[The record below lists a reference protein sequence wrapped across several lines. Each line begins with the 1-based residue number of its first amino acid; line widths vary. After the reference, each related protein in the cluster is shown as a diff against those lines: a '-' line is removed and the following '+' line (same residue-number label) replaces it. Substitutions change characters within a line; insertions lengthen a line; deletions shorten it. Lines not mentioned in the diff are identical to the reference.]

1 VIKALAIQA
10 VTVVLNI
17 AIVLNVTRRN
27 QMSLTLEHVTKKVDN
42 EIYIDQANLTFE
54 AGSFNVLLGRTL
66 SGKTSLMRLMAG
78 LDKPTSGKIL
88 MNGIDVTGVPV
99 RKRNISMVYQQFINY
114 PNLSVFENIAS
125 PLRLAGESEAVIKQK
140 VHDIADM
147 LRITTYLKR
156 SPLELSGGQQ
166 QRTAMAR
173 ALVKDAGII
182 LFDEPLVN
190 LDYKL
195 REELRQ
201 EMRELF
207 KTRNTIAVYA
217 TTEPNEA
224 LALGGTTT
232 ILHEGKIIQ
241 SGNTTEV
248 YQKPLNIS
256 AATLFNEPPI
266 NLVKG
271 TVTESEVTFDNM
283 VHFPLTQE
291 LKLLDKG
298 EYQFG
303 IRPSHLSLL
312 PKHDDDLEISVKVEV
327 AEISG
332 SETFLHVKNNHLNMV
347 LHLPGIHAYAVDEA
361 IKIYIP
367 THKLHVFGMDQ
378 MLIQAPSQ
386 RLYG

>member
-1 VIKALAIQA
+1 
-10 VTVVLNI
+10 
-17 AIVLNVTRRN
+17 
-27 QMSLTLEHVTKKVDN
+27 MSLTLKQVCRTVDG
-42 EIYIDQANLTFE
+42 EVHIDNADITFE

-66 SGKTSLMRLMAG
+66 SGKTSLMRLIAG
-78 LDKPTSGKIL
+78 LDKPTSGSII
-88 MNGIDVTGVPV
+88 MNGVDVTKTAV

-114 PNLSVFENIAS
+114 PNLNVFENIAS
-125 PLRLAGESEAVIKQK
+125 PLRLSGMTESLIKEK
-140 VHDIADM
+140 VHATAEM
-147 LRITTYLKR
+147 LRITPFLSR
-156 SPLELSGGQQ
+156 LPLELSGGQQ

-173 ALVKDAGII
+173 ALVKDSDII

-207 KTRNTIAVYA
+207 QQRNMLAFYA

-232 ILHEGKIIQ
+232 ILHQGKVIQ
-241 SGNTTEV
+241 SGLTTDV
-248 YQKPLNIS
+248 YHQPQNVT

-266 NLVKG
+266 NLLNG
-271 TVTESEVTFDNM
+271 TVTPSEVTFDDT
-283 VHFPLTQE
+283 VHFPLNDDLNRLAQ
-291 LKLLDKG
+291 G

-312 PKHDDDLEISVKVEV
+312 PKHDDDLEVSVIVEV

-332 SETFLHVKNNHLNMV
+332 SETFLHVRNEHFNLV
-347 LHLPGIHAYAVDEA
+347 LHLSGVHAYDVDDV
-361 IKIYIP
+361 IKVYIP
-367 THKLHVFGMDQ
+367 THKLFVFGKDET
-378 MLIQAPSQ
+378 LIQAPSH
-386 RLYG
+386 RVYG